1 MIYDIMI
8 SVSHFNHFIRTYHFL
23 FFVFILIFDPNK
35 QTLTRV
41 TSHAL
46 IVPTQFVFLNT
57 HFNEASQYHISIR
70 YKTLSIIV

>member
-1 MIYDIMI
+1 MIFIMI
-8 SVSHFNHFIRTYHFL
+8 SVHFFLKLISYDFL

-46 IVPTQFVFLNT
+46 IVPTHFVFLNT
-57 HFNEASQYHISIR
+57 HFNEASRRIYSITFR
-70 YKTLSIIV
+70 FDIKP

>member
-1 MIYDIMI
+1 MIFIMI
-8 SVSHFNHFIRTYHFL
+8 SVHFFLKLISYDFL